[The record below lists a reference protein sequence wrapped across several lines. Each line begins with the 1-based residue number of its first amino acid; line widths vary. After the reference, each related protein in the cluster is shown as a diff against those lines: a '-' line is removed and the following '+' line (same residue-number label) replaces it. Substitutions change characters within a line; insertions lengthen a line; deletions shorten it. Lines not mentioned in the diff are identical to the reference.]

1 MISESEEITLAVI
14 RQEMVDEYEDQCKH
28 MAIDCL
34 KEEYLEFDKRPHFVE
49 KWLHF
54 GTFAALWRN

>member
-14 RQEMVDEYEDQCKH
+14 RQEMVDEYEDQCKR

-34 KEEYLEFDKRPHFVE
+34 KEEYRV
-49 KWLHF
+49 
-54 GTFAALWRN
+54 G